1 MLGKQEHKRGRAPIH
16 SRLTMTAFEKEEASK
31 LEAILTAAQKK
42 FGQYGLAKTTMND
55 IASELGMGK
64 ASIYYYFPN
73 KEALYEAVILKEQE
87 HFIQEIS
94 KSIKASANA
103 ANILRSY
110 SKKRVALFESCFN
123 LSKLSGDML
132 STVPCVKRLVED
144 FGKKESALLAS
155 ILELGIQNKEF
166 QSEEIQEKA
175 DLLATLM
182 LGIRMVAKKRKE
194 VLDKEDYAMVHKYM
208 AQTIEM
214 FIKSIQP

>member
-1 MLGKQEHKRGRAPIH
+1 
-16 SRLTMTAFEKEEASK
+16 MTAFEKEEASK
-31 LEAILTAAQKK
+31 LEAILNAAQKK

-55 IASELGMGK
+55 IASEMGMGK

-73 KEALYEAVILKEQE
+73 KEALYEAVIVKEQE

-94 KSIKASANA
+94 KSIKPSANA
-103 ANILRSY
+103 ANILRNY

-123 LSKLSGDML
+123 LSKLSGDL
-132 STVPCVKRLVED
+132 TSAVPCVKRLMED
-144 FGKKESALLAS
+144 FSKKETTLLAS

-166 QSEEIQEKA
+166 QPSEIQEKA

-194 VLDKEDYAMVHKYM
+194 VLEKEDYTMVNKYM
-208 AQTIEM
+208 TQTIEM
-214 FIKSIQP
+214 FIKSLQP